1 MGGYVVRGRFS
12 RFSPFSSM
20 VLRTVLLRFT
30 SGEKKKCSS
39 PPHVK
44 KKPSSLES
52 LKKEKLQQGFE
63 NFTRLLEIPLRVTT
77 VSYFS

>member
-30 SGEKKKCSS
+30 SGEKKVLQSA
-39 PPHVK
+39 PREK
-44 KKPSSLES
+44 KNPAHS
-52 LKKEKLQQGFE
+52 
-63 NFTRLLEIPLRVTT
+63 NP
-77 VSYFS
+77 